1 MISIIFTCHHQVCD
15 YVGGPVIMKT
25 HTLKQ
30 LDLDTFNSLSL
41 SLLDQSLKNSGSVM
55 LSCPDIMFFTRSS
68 LGEQLIQK
76 TKQGWQPLATKHQIQ
91 AVKTDF
97 SNHQH
102 LDSHSFNCSEI
113 GSQFKSKTYERFE

>member
-1 MISIIFTCHHQVCD
+1 
-15 YVGGPVIMKT
+15 MKT

-76 TKQGWQPLATKHQIQ
+76 TKQGWQPLANKHQIQ

-97 SNHQH
+97 SNYQH

-113 GSQFKSKTYERFE
+113 GSQFKSKTYERFEWLF